1 MKNWKVYIVTHK
13 NIKPEYYSIDKDFN
27 NDNWGIINVS
37 NNKLSDVSLYDNYD
51 IIDMINLP
59 KYTNLGPW
67 YAEMEAI
74 YNIFINKIYDKYDY
88 IGFIHHDYQLKSL
101 KDETDITNQIN
112 NAINIYDIIYF
123 SKCTYDYNQ
132 RILADINQ
140 PNTLQGYGFNCY
152 DYIINDYN
160 MFYKKNENID
170 DWKSNIPK
178 NICSASLYTKEIF
191 EEMMRFFSP
200 IIETGKLNIFDTEH
214 RYRIQGGLFERY
226 ISVFL
231 DKLNKP
237 YYDLELNH
245 LYKENK

>member
-37 NNKLSDVSLYDNYD
+37 NKKLNDLSLYNNYD
-51 IIDMINLP
+51 VIDMFNLP
-59 KYTNLGPW
+59 EYKMLGSW

-74 YNIFINKIYDKYDY
+74 YNIYVNKIHDKYDY
-88 IGFIHHDYQLKSL
+88 IGFIHHDYQLKSI
-101 KDETDITNQIN
+101 KGETDITHQIN
-112 NAINIYDIIYF
+112 NAIKFYDLIYF
-123 SKCTYDYNQ
+123 STCVCDYHQN
-132 RILADINQ
+132 ILADVDK
-140 PNTLQGYGFNCY
+140 PNMLQGDGINCY

-160 MFYKKNENID
+160 QFYNKNENVN
-170 DWKSNIPK
+170 DWKNNIPK
-178 NICSASLYTKEIF
+178 NICSASLYNREIF
-191 EEMMRFFSP
+191 NEMMKFLSC
-200 IIETGKLNIFDTEH
+200 IIESGKLNIFDTEH
-214 RYRIQGGLFERY
+214 KYRIQGGLLERY